1 MNSFSIIPC
10 FIDSPQG
17 RIFILHHS
25 PCDLTP
31 HSGVVLVPP
40 FAEEMNK
47 SRRMLTL
54 LAEALAKQGF
64 HVMLPD
70 FYGTGDSEGDFADAS
85 WSGWLEQL
93 DCSINSMKC
102 DYDIECYSLLA
113 VRSGAL
119 LAAQYLQ
126 QPYAAEVDK
135 LVLWQPVVD
144 GAVYLTQF
152 LRLRLA
158 SGMLSGGK
166 EKETTKILKRLLA
179 GGEEV
184 EVAGYG
190 LTSAVT
196 DGLAASSLKN
206 ITPVLLPPTSWIDV
220 VASEGQSSP
229 LINRKLV
236 QSWVESGVV
245 LQYQICVGEP
255 FWGGVEIV
263 EIPDMVSKTVEF
275 FCGDDSCEA

>member
-1 MNSFSIIPC
+1 MNAFFIAPR

-25 PCDLTP
+25 PRDLKP

-54 LAEALAKQGF
+54 VAEALAERGF

-70 FYGTGDSEGDFADAS
+70 FYGTGDSEGGFADAS

-93 DCSINSMKC
+93 DCSINSMKR
-102 DYDIECYSLLA
+102 DYGIEHYSLLA

-126 QPYAAEVDK
+126 QSYAAEVEK
-135 LVLWQPVVD
+135 WALWQPVVD
-144 GAVYLTQF
+144 GEVYLTQF

-158 SGMLSGGK
+158 ADMLSGSK
-166 EKETTKILKRLLA
+166 EKETTKILKQLLA
-179 GGEEV
+179 NGEEV

-196 DGLAASSLKN
+196 DGLAASSLEN
-206 ITPVLLPPTSWIDV
+206 ITPDLLPPTSWIDV

-236 QSWVESGVV
+236 QSWVESGVT
-245 LQYQICVGEP
+245 LQHQICVGEP

-263 EIPDMVSKTVEF
+263 EIPDMVSKTVVF
-275 FCGDDSCEA
+275 FCGDNSCDA